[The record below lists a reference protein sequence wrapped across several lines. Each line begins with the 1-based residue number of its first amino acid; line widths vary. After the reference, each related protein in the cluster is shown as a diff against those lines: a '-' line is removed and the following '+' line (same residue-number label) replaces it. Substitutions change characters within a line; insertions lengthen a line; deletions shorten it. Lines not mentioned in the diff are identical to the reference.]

1 MNIQSAIK
9 ELSKSLGTPRPRAAF
24 GSLVPYAWLVR
35 GLVEKGFGVS
45 DSVHHV
51 INNSGLTNN
60 NQTFGSVRAAYYKI
74 RESEW
79 PVEHAA
85 SETTEEEG
93 FE

>member
-1 MNIQSAIK
+1 MNIAAAVK
-9 ELSKSLGTPRPRAAF
+9 ELSKTLGTPKPRAAF

-51 INNSGLTNN
+51 INNSGLKGSK
-60 NQTFGSVRAAYYKI
+60 QTFGSLRAAYYKVKTQ
-74 RESEW
+74 EW

-85 SETTEEEG
+85 PGTTEEEI

>member
-1 MNIQSAIK
+1 MNIAAAVK
-9 ELSKSLGTPRPRAAF
+9 ELSKTLGTPRPRAAF
-24 GSLVPYAWLVR
+24 GSLIPYAWLVR

-51 INNSGLTNN
+51 INNSGLADSK
-60 NQTFGSVRAAYYKI
+60 QTFGSVRAAYYKI
-74 RESEW
+74 REVEW

-85 SETTEEEG
+85 PGTTEEEG

>member
-1 MNIQSAIK
+1 MDISAAVK
-9 ELSKSLGTPRPRAAF
+9 ELSKTLGTPRPRAAF

-35 GLVEKGFGVS
+35 GLVEQNHGVS

-51 INNSGLTNN
+51 INNSGLVNN
-60 NQTFGSVRAAYYKI
+60 KQTFGSLRAAYYKI
-74 RESEW
+74 RDAEW

-85 SETTEEEG
+85 KGATDEEG